1 MNKKLLLLVL
11 SVVCVGW
18 VSAQESYKYLSLDM
32 KRMEDVRSTE
42 ADRNERTGWIKRAD
56 EQLKKGPY
64 SVTYKKVLPPSG
76 DKHDYISMGP
86 YWWPN
91 PKTADGLPYVRRDG
105 ERNPERNKYSDS
117 GQLSKVIDGVFT
129 LGNAYY
135 YTNDERYAKK
145 AFGLVDTFFV
155 NPATR
160 MNPNLKYGQFI
171 PGICEGRGIG
181 IIETRFMGRL
191 LEGITLMHGAE
202 SWDKHV
208 YEGLKRWIRD
218 YLTWLQTHPY
228 GIDES
233 KAHNNHGT
241 YYDVQCV
248 AMNLFLGQVDE
259 AKRLIVEST
268 QKRLQKQ
275 VAKDGSQPYELERTN
290 SWSYATMNLQG
301 FILMAK
307 MGEKIGVDLW
317 HYTHEGQMYLK
328 SMIDWFVPFL
338 KKEKVWTWKQIGNAK
353 VEAMADVLRT
363 AAFVYGDRSYSELA
377 DNLKPIHEHIQ

>member
-11 SVVCVGW
+11 LVVCVGW
-18 VSAQESYKYLSLDM
+18 ISAQESYKYLSLDM
-32 KRMEDVRSTE
+32 KRMEDVRGTE
-42 ADRNERTGWIKRAD
+42 AGRNERTGWIKRAD

-105 ERNPERNKYSDS
+105 ERNPERNKYSDA

-145 AFGLVDTFFV
+145 AFELVDTFFV
-155 NPATR
+155 TPATR

-191 LEGITLMHGAE
+191 LEGVTLMYGAE

-317 HYTHEGQMYLK
+317 HYTNEGQMYLK

-377 DNLKPIHEHIQ
+377 DNLKPIHEHI

>member
-1 MNKKLLLLVL
+1 MNKKLLLFVL
-11 SVVCVGW
+11 SAVCVGW

-42 ADRNERTGWIKRAD
+42 AGRNERTGWIKRAD

-105 ERNPERNKYSDS
+105 ERNPERNKYSDAS
-117 GQLSKVIDGVFT
+117 QLSKVIDGVFT

-145 AFGLVDTFFV
+145 AFELVDTFFV
-155 NPATR
+155 TPATR

-191 LEGITLMHGAE
+191 LEGVTLMYGAE

-259 AKRLIVEST
+259 AKRLIVESRRNVCRSRWLKT
-268 QKRLQKQ
+268 EVNHMNWK
-275 VAKDGSQPYELERTN
+275 GRTP
-290 SWSYATMNLQG
+290 G
-301 FILMAK
+301 
-307 MGEKIGVDLW
+307 
-317 HYTHEGQMYLK
+317 
-328 SMIDWFVPFL
+328 
-338 KKEKVWTWKQIGNAK
+338 
-353 VEAMADVLRT
+353 AM
-363 AAFVYGDRSYSELA
+363 
-377 DNLKPIHEHIQ
+377 PP

>member
-1 MNKKLLLLVL
+1 MLVL
-11 SVVCVGW
+11 LVVCVGW
-18 VSAQESYKYLSLDM
+18 ISAQESYKYLSLDM

-42 ADRNERTGWIKRAD
+42 AGRNERTGWIKRAD

-105 ERNPERNKYSDS
+105 ERNPERNKYSDAS
-117 GQLSKVIDGVFT
+117 QLSKVIDGVFT

-202 SWDKHV
+202 SWDKNV

-241 YYDVQCV
+241 YY
-248 AMNLFLGQVDE
+248 N
-259 AKRLIVEST
+259 
-268 QKRLQKQ
+268 
-275 VAKDGSQPYELERTN
+275 
-290 SWSYATMNLQG
+290 
-301 FILMAK
+301 
-307 MGEKIGVDLW
+307 
-317 HYTHEGQMYLK
+317 
-328 SMIDWFVPFL
+328 
-338 KKEKVWTWKQIGNAK
+338 VW
-353 VEAMADVLRT
+353 
-363 AAFVYGDRSYSELA
+363 
-377 DNLKPIHEHIQ
+377 P

>member
-1 MNKKLLLLVL
+1 MNKRFLLLLL
-11 SVVCVGW
+11 SVVCAGW
-18 VSAQESYKYLSLDM
+18 VSAQESYRYLSLDM
-32 KRMEDVRSTE
+32 KRMEEVRATE
-42 ADRNERTGWIKRAD
+42 AGRSERAGWIKRAD

-64 SVTYKKVLPPSG
+64 SVTYKKALPPSG

-105 ERNPERNKYSDS
+105 ERNPERNKYSDAS
-117 GQLSKVIDGVFT
+117 QLSKVIDGVFT

-208 YEGLKRWIRD
+208 YEGLKRWVGE
-218 YLTWLQTHPY
+218 YLNWLQTHPY

-241 YYDVQCV
+241 YYDTQCV
-248 AMNLFLGQVDE
+248 AMHLFLGQVDE

-275 VAKDGSQPYELERTN
+275 VAKDGSQPHELERTN
-290 SWSYATMNLQG
+290 SWGYATMNLQG
-301 FILMAK
+301 FILTAK
-307 MGEKIGVDLW
+307 MGEK
-317 HYTHEGQMYLK
+317 
-328 SMIDWFVPFL
+328 
-338 KKEKVWTWKQIGNAK
+338 
-353 VEAMADVLRT
+353 
-363 AAFVYGDRSYSELA
+363 
-377 DNLKPIHEHIQ
+377 

>member
-11 SVVCVGW
+11 LVVCVGW
-18 VSAQESYKYLSLDM
+18 ISAQESYKYLSLDM
-32 KRMEDVRSTE
+32 KRMEDVRGTE
-42 ADRNERTGWIKRAD
+42 AGRNERTGWIKRAD

-105 ERNPERNKYSDS
+105 ERNPERNKYSDA

-191 LEGITLMHGAE
+191 LEGVALMHGAE

-317 HYTHEGQMYLK
+317 HYTNEGQMYLK

-377 DNLKPIHEHIQ
+377 DNLKPIHEHI

>member
-18 VSAQESYKYLSLDM
+18 ASAQESYKYLSLDM
-32 KRMEDVRSTE
+32 KRMEDVRSIE
-42 ADRNERTGWIKRAD
+42 AGRNERTGWIKRAD

-105 ERNPERNKYSDS
+105 ERNPERNKYSDAS
-117 GQLSKVIDGVFT
+117 QLSKVIDGVFT

-202 SWDKHV
+202 SWDKNV

-317 HYTHEGQMYLK
+317 HYTNEGQMYLK

-377 DNLKPIHEHIQ
+377 DNLKPIHEHI